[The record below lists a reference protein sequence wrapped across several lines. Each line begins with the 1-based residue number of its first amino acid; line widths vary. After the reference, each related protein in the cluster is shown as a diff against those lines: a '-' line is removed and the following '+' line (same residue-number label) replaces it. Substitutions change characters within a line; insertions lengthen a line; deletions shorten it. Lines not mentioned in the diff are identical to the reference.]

1 MKPLQIEL
9 KKLMTYKVFW
19 GMVILYV
26 LAVFFVF
33 FGFPS
38 LIDYF
43 SMRSGEMEF
52 KLLKKLIY
60 NFPDT
65 WQNLSWLASLRF
77 FIKIF
82 LGIMVII
89 IVTNEFSFGTIR
101 INIING
107 MSRWDFLKGKIH
119 LIILFAFL
127 TTILV
132 LISGLVLGL
141 IYSGNTSIGFIVKK
155 WLFLPGYFVEVFTY
169 MSFALFLGIL
179 LKKAGMAISIL
190 FAYPIVELIISQQ
203 LAERFRPYLP
213 VNAMNH
219 VIRTPNT
226 SLIQYSSPK
235 AEIELQT
242 HIAGQDILLC
252 LAYAALFLFISYLIL
267 KKRDL

>member
-1 MKPLQIEL
+1 MKALQIEL

-19 GMVILYV
+19 GMVALYV
-26 LAVFFVF
+26 LAVVFVY

-43 SMRSGEMEF
+43 SVRSGEMEF

-65 WQNLSWLASLRF
+65 WQNLAWLGSLRF

-82 LGIMVII
+82 LGFIVII
-89 IVTNEFSFGTIR
+89 IVTNEFSYGTVR

-107 MSRWDFLKGKIH
+107 MNRWDFLKGKIH
-119 LIILFAFL
+119 LIILFSLVATL
-127 TTILV
+127 LVIL
-132 LISGLVLGL
+132 SGLILGL
-141 IYSGNTSIGFIVKK
+141 VFSSNTSLAFIVKK

-169 MSFALFLGIL
+169 MSFALLLGIL

-203 LAERFRPYLP
+203 LNEKFRPYLP
-213 VNAMNH
+213 VNAMNEI
-219 VIRTPNT
+219 IRTPNT
-226 SLIQYSSPK
+226 SLIQYSSPN

-242 HIAGQDILLC
+242 HIAGQDIVIA